1 MTSRRFSP
9 PWTIE
14 ETAAC
19 FIVRDYDA
27 RWMAALIEATSPD
40 RTIGEAR
47 TRYLP
52 LLSRRPPYY
61 LRR

>member
-1 MTSRRFSP
+1 MTLRRFSP

-19 FIVRDYDA
+19 FIARDYDA
-27 RWMAALIEATSPD
+27 RWMAALIEARSPD

-47 TRYLP
+47 PR
-52 LLSRRPPYY
+52 
-61 LRR
+61 

>member
-1 MTSRRFSP
+1 MTLRRFSP
-9 PWTIE
+9 LWTIE

-27 RWMAALIEATSPD
+27 RWMAALIEARSPD

-47 TRYLP
+47 PR
-52 LLSRRPPYY
+52 
-61 LRR
+61 

>member
-1 MTSRRFSP
+1 MTLRRFSP

-27 RWMAALIEATSPD
+27 RWMAAYGDGPFVSFDPSANRVPDPPVLHGKPFRATKD
-40 RTIGEAR
+40 
-47 TRYLP
+47 
-52 LLSRRPPYY
+52 
-61 LRR
+61 

>member
-27 RWMAALIEATSPD
+27 RWMAALIDATSPD

-47 TRYLP
+47 PR
-52 LLSRRPPYY
+52 
-61 LRR
+61 

>member
-19 FIVRDYDA
+19 FIVRDHDA
-27 RWMAALIEATSPD
+27 RWMAALIEARFPD

-47 TRYLP
+47 TR
-52 LLSRRPPYY
+52 
-61 LRR
+61 